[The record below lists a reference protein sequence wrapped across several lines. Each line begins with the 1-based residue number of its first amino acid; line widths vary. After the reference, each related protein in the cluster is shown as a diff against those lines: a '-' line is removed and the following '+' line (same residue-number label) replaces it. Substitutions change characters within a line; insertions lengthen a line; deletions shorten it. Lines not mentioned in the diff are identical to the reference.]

1 MIHPDGGRDDERLAR
16 SLGGVLVRPRLP
28 VHLADLAMLL
38 DVATRRGLDVRWHL
52 MSLSV
57 LNEGREVPQQ
67 FREGMRQARRA
78 LRVLAAA
85 EETGRPDA
93 VGRLYS
99 LLGARRHE
107 QGAAYD
113 DEVLRAA
120 VAEAGLPPEI
130 AAAADDESRDA
141 VVRASHDAAQ
151 RRVGTEAGSPV
162 LALGGG
168 RGYFGPVVVPPPTG
182 DEADRLFDAVHLLSS
197 VPGFSEIKTAR
208 APL

>member
-1 MIHPDGGRDDERLAR
+1 MEGGMTSGSQGASVEFWFDPGCPYTWRTSRW
-16 SLGGVLVRPRLP
+16 
-28 VHLADLAMLL
+28 LL

-141 VVRASHDAAQ
+141 VVRASRDAVVRASHDAAQ
-151 RRVGTEAGSPV
+151 RRVGGGQPRARTRRRSRLLRAGC
-162 LALGGG
+162 G
-168 RGYFGPVVVPPPTG
+168 PPT
-182 DEADRLFDAVHLLSS
+182 DR
-197 VPGFSEIKTAR
+197 G
-208 APL
+208 